1 MSFASSALARGFF
14 TTRATWKVQA
24 RYWSGLSF
32 PSPGD
37 LPDPGSNSG
46 LLHFGQILYHLSQ
59 QGMSKMKVAQ
69 LSLTLCE
76 PLDYSPPDLLSME
89 SSRVAISFSRGIFPT
104 QISCVGDKILYRPS
118 HQSPENLW
126 SWTEGGDIYKPKIDS
141 YWCLTEKQQ
150 NSVKQLASIKNIFF
164 KKE

>member
-1 MSFASSALARGFF
+1 MMLRQWVFEYHSFDCDATPPSSL
-14 TTRATWKVQA
+14 KV
-24 RYWSGLSF
+24 
-32 PSPGD
+32 
-37 LPDPGSNSG
+37 
-46 LLHFGQILYHLSQ
+46 
-59 QGMSKMKVAQ
+59 KVAQ

-104 QISCVGDKILYRPS
+104 QISCVGDKILYCPS

-141 YWCLTEKQQ
+141 Y
-150 NSVKQLASIKNIFF
+150 
-164 KKE
+164 